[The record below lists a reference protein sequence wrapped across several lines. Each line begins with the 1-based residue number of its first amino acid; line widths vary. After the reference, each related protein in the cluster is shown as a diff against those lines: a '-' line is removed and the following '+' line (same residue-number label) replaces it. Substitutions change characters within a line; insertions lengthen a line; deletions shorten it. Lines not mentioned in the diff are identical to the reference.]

1 MTEIK
6 QIFVQ
11 HQKKMKK
18 LIVHIGY
25 PKTATTT
32 LQINVF
38 YNLYKSGKINFL
50 GRATEAE
57 DSVINNRFKLFNSL
71 WMFSKLGPGIPLT
84 EEERQEALDNYKER
98 DHQEDI
104 NLLRGSLNQ
113 NSLNLY
119 SDESL
124 LVPCWRLSRFTSN
137 PIGLKTIFDDGKTE
151 IKILI
156 VLRAQPKLM
165 QSWFVQLYSRVF
177 QKQNRKGLDTPSKL
191 YFNEGQE
198 LELKAG
204 EFSEIFNFYDV
215 ISSYSDIFGRD
226 NVKILL
232 FEDLVNDRP
241 YFISQLSEIL
251 GVKPELINSYIE
263 NEKPQNVK
271 TRKNE
276 KYVLEKKHD
285 NFLVRMLFGVQ
296 KALPKNIKSTLKK
309 YTPLKTFLNN
319 LLISDQSVEVPE
331 LTADEKKAIFEFYQK
346 SNMLLADEFGI
357 SVEKLK
363 KYQYI

>member
-1 MTEIK
+1 
-6 QIFVQ
+6 
-11 HQKKMKK
+11 
-18 LIVHIGY
+18 
-25 PKTATTT
+25 
-32 LQINVF
+32 
-38 YNLYKSGKINFL
+38 
-50 GRATEAE
+50 
-57 DSVINNRFKLFNSL
+57 
-71 WMFSKLGPGIPLT
+71 
-84 EEERQEALDNYKER
+84 
-98 DHQEDI
+98 
-104 NLLRGSLNQ
+104 
-113 NSLNLY
+113 
-119 SDESL
+119 
-124 LVPCWRLSRFTSN
+124 
-137 PIGLKTIFDDGKTE
+137 
-151 IKILI
+151 
-156 VLRAQPKLM
+156 M

-232 FEDLVNDRP
+232 FEDLINDRP

>member
-1 MTEIK
+1 
-6 QIFVQ
+6 
-11 HQKKMKK
+11 
-18 LIVHIGY
+18 
-25 PKTATTT
+25 
-32 LQINVF
+32 
-38 YNLYKSGKINFL
+38 
-50 GRATEAE
+50 
-57 DSVINNRFKLFNSL
+57 
-71 WMFSKLGPGIPLT
+71 MFSKLGPGIPLT

-156 VLRAQPKLM
+156 VLRAQQKLM
-165 QSWFVQLYSRVF
+165 QSMFAQCYNGIF
-177 QKQNRKGLDTPSKL
+177 RKRKDFDTPSKL
-191 YFNEGQE
+191 YFNEVKN

-204 EFSEIFNFYDV
+204 EYSEIFNFYNV
-215 ISSYSDIFGRD
+215 ISSYSDVFGRD

-232 FEDLVNDRP
+232 FEDLINDRP

-251 GVKPELINSYIE
+251 GVEPELIDSYIE

-285 NFLVRMLFGVQ
+285 NFLVRMLFRVQ
-296 KALPKNIKSTLKK
+296 KALPKSIESTIKN
-309 YTPLKTFLNN
+309 YTPLKTFFNN
-319 LLISDQSVEVPE
+319 LLIKESVEVPE

-346 SNMLLADEFGI
+346 SNILLADEFGI